1 MVYLPSEGRCYIKAV
16 SPPLEPLHKSKRGE
30 VVLMGNGRWVK
41 ALRFVVCFI
50 IALLLMI
57 LTAQKAC

>member
-1 MVYLPSEGRCYIKAV
+1 
-16 SPPLEPLHKSKRGE
+16 
-30 VVLMGNGRWVK
+30 MGNGRWVK

>member
-1 MVYLPSEGRCYIKAV
+1 MGDGRGRK
-16 SPPLEPLHKSKRGE
+16 LLRF
-30 VVLMGNGRWVK
+30 VVCFIIALLLMILTRRQRQMCIRDRL
-41 ALRFVVCFI
+41 LRFVVCFI

>member
-1 MVYLPSEGRCYIKAV
+1 
-16 SPPLEPLHKSKRGE
+16 
-30 VVLMGNGRWVK
+30 MGDGLGVK

-57 LTAQKAC
+57 ATAQKAC